1 MQDDEIDEL
10 FGPEIEYEQPARSD
24 DNDDLKYRKIHM
36 INWMAAGG
44 KCDCGTPMQFEDY
57 YQHGECLECLQKEMA
72 SNIENPF

>member
-10 FGPEIEYEQPARSD
+10 FGPEIKYEQPAKP
-24 DNDDLKYRKIHM
+24 DNKLEKYYRLRAMFEWQKNHGRC
-36 INWMAAGG
+36 A
-44 KCDCGTPMQFEDY
+44 CGTLMEFEDY